1 MSEPCTKDKMI
12 YIAVLL
18 QACCSVTVTALYN
31 RRSYEFGAMADI
43 HKKIPGLNG

>member
-1 MSEPCTKDKMI
+1 MSEPCTKDKDDLHSS
-12 YIAVLL
+12 A
-18 QACCSVTVTALYN
+18 TVTALYN